1 MDLTG
6 CSVTLRSIFIIKC
19 PFSVFLL
26 YFYCYLQKLCPVL
39 AVIPGL
45 FMAVIPGLYVKNSR
59 RASFPLCC
67 KYPVSHYLLILGGDC
82 RVCKEVTSYIGVE
95 MG

>member
-19 PFSVFLL
+19 PFSVFFL

-45 FMAVIPGLYVKNSR
+45 HIKNSR